1 MWNHLTTTLLTAA
14 GDAGAATDPNAL
26 PAEAGLA
33 QMLQMFV
40 PMILIFAV
48 LYFLMIRPQRKKEK
62 AAKEMLK
69 QLKVGDR
76 VCTIGGVY
84 GTIDSI
90 KDDVLTLAVGNDKV
104 KLVFARWAIR
114 NVEEVSISN
123 DAETLI

>member
-1 MWNHLTTTLLTAA
+1 MGWNTLALLTTDA
-14 GDAGAATDPNAL
+14 AGAAATVDPNAV
-26 PAEAGLA
+26 PADVGTIGMLV
-33 QMLQMFV
+33 QMLPLV
-40 PMILIFAV
+40 LIFAV
-48 LYFLMIRPQRKKEK
+48 FYFMMIRPQRKKDK

-76 VCTIGGVY
+76 VCTIGGIY

-90 KDDVLTLAVGNDKV
+90 KDDVLTLAVGADKV

-123 DAETLI
+123 DAEALV

>member
-1 MWNHLTTTLLTAA
+1 MSWNTLLLLTEAAAPA
-14 GDAGAATDPNAL
+14 GDAVQPGMGELLTMPI
-26 PAEAGLA
+26 
-33 QMLQMFV
+33 MMV
-40 PMILIFAV
+40 LIFV
-48 LYFLMIRPQRKKEK
+48 VFYFFMIRPQRKKEK

-76 VCTIGGVY
+76 VCTIGGIY
-84 GTIDSI
+84 GTLDSI

>member
-1 MWNHLTTTLLTAA
+1 MRYNLMTFLLAEGGDGGAMGENSIASLTSMLL
-14 GDAGAATDPNAL
+14 
-26 PAEAGLA
+26 
-33 QMLQMFV
+33 
-40 PMILIFAV
+40 PMVLIFGV
-48 LYFLMIRPQRKKEK
+48 LYFMMIRPQRKKDK
-62 AAKEMLK
+62 AAKEMLR

-114 NVEEVSISN
+114 NVEEISISN
-123 DAETLI
+123 DAEALV